1 MNSLRH
7 EFLKYYIRVTNV
19 KLFNAIVASAESS
32 EAKDIE
38 TSREGG
44 FYVLCTNNQFVW
56 KELFLYGQMFAQAQG
71 EVIEA
76 GEN

>member
-1 MNSLRH
+1 MNSLRS
-7 EFLKYYIRVTNV
+7 EFLKYYVRVTNV
-19 KLFNAIVASAESS
+19 KLFNAIVASAENS

-44 FYVLCTNNQFVW
+44 FYVLRTNNHFVW
-56 KELFLYGQMFAQAQG
+56 KELFLYGQMLAQAQG